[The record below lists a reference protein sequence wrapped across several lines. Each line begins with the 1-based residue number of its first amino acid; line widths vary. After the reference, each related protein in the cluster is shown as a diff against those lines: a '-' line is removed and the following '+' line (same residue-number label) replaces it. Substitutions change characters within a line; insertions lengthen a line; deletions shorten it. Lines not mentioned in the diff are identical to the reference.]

1 MKPEEFWEKSIEDL
15 KRGYCFDSEKNLF
28 ICLICGREYE
38 DGIIYKSEEKYIQ
51 AEKAIKMHIMEEH
64 INPFFEYLKLG
75 KIYTGLSD
83 VQTIL
88 MKMFYEGIPDKEIV
102 KKTSSSSTSTIR
114 NQRFAIKE
122 KYKQAKVLVAIYE
135 LLEERRRLNHI
146 KNDDELIEIPR
157 TVNNIDQRF
166 AISQADRNSVME
178 RYFDRDMNLVI
189 KEFPAKEKRKIIIL
203 QQIMTNFEYQHV
215 YTEKQVNEIIKKY
228 YEDYSTVRRYLIQYG
243 FLDRDSAQGTYWVKR

>member
-1 MKPEEFWEKSIEDL
+1 
-15 KRGYCFDSEKNLF
+15 
-28 ICLICGREYE
+28 
-38 DGIIYKSEEKYIQ
+38 
-51 AEKAIKMHIMEEH
+51 
-64 INPFFEYLKLG
+64 
-75 KIYTGLSD
+75 
-83 VQTIL
+83 
-88 MKMFYEGIPDKEIV
+88 MFYEGIPDKEIV